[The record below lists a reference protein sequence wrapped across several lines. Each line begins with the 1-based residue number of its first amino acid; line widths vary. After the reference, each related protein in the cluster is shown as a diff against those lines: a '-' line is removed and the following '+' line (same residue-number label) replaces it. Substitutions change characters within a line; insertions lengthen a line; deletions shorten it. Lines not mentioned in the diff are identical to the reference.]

1 MTKVG
6 AATPNEVGQLA
17 DLYAEVFVD
26 DPVWTAIVP
35 SDPARR
41 RVIRQAFK
49 RELRGGRTRH
59 VDVVRGPG
67 ARVIGCLN
75 YQTPDGSSHAQT
87 WWERALEAVVARVV
101 PWARRS
107 ERHESVMA
115 TYHPAEPHWHLRDLV
130 TSPAAR
136 GRGLGK
142 ALLEN
147 RLAIIDKNPLPV
159 FLESTTPAS
168 RRLYERHG
176 FKCVG
181 TVSELAGTESFA
193 MIRPASTKVS

>member
-6 AATPNEVGQLA
+6 VARPSEVDQVA
-17 DLYAEVFVD
+17 DLFAEVFVD

-35 SDPARR
+35 SDRARP
-41 RVIRQAFK
+41 QAIKRSFV

-67 ARVIGCLN
+67 GQVIGCLN
-75 YQTPDGSSHAQT
+75 YQTPDGSSHVQPG
-87 WWERALEAVVARVV
+87 WKNVVDMVAAWVV

-107 ERHESVMA
+107 EKHESVMA
-115 TYHPAEPHWHLRDLV
+115 TYHPSEKHWYLRDLV

-136 GRGLGK
+136 GKGLGK

-168 RRLYERHG
+168 RRLYERYG
-176 FKCVG
+176 FECVG
-181 TVSELAGTESFA
+181 TVSELPGTESYA
-193 MIRPASTKVS
+193 MIRPAAAGTN

>member
-1 MTKVG
+1 MAQIGV
-6 AATPNEVGQLA
+6 ARPNEVDQIA

-35 SDPARR
+35 SNKARP

-59 VDVVRGPG
+59 VDVVRGSG
-67 ARVIGCLN
+67 GQVIGCLN

-87 WWERALEAVVARVV
+87 RWERAAEAVVARVA

-107 ERHESVMA
+107 DRHESVMA
-115 TYHPAEPHWHLRDLV
+115 AFHPGEPHWYLRDLV
-130 TSPAAR
+130 TSPSAR
-136 GRGLGK
+136 GKGLGK

-168 RRLYERHG
+168 RRLYERYG
-176 FKCVG
+176 FECVG
-181 TVSELAGTESFA
+181 TVSELPGTESFA
-193 MIRPASTKVS
+193 MLRLAAAGGN

>member
-6 AATPNEVGQLA
+6 VARPNEVDQVA

-35 SDPARR
+35 SDRARP
-41 RVIRQAFK
+41 RVIKRSFA
-49 RELRGGRTRH
+49 RELSGGRTRH

-67 ARVIGCLN
+67 GQVIGCLN
-75 YQTPDGSSHAQT
+75 YQTPDSSSHAQA
-87 WWERALEAVVARVV
+87 WWERALDSVAARVV

-115 TYHPAEPHWHLRDLV
+115 TFHPAEPHWYLRDLV

-142 ALLEN
+142 ALLDN
-147 RLAIIDKNPLPV
+147 RLALIDKDPLPV

-168 RRLYERHG
+168 RRLYERYG
-176 FKCVG
+176 FECVG
-181 TVSELAGTESFA
+181 TVSELPGTESFA
-193 MIRPASTKVS
+193 MIRPAVTAAD